1 MIKAYLSL
9 GSNMGEKKEYID
21 EALRK
26 ISHHPDI
33 EVLQTSS
40 YYETEPVGYLD
51 QDTFINIVT
60 EIKTTLGPHE
70 LLSYCNLIEEELH
83 RKRVIRWGPRTI
95 DIDILIFGE
104 YQSQEEKLTIP
115 HPRMTERAFVM
126 VPLYEIARDITIKGT
141 QIKDIISKLS
151 KEGIK
156 KVI

>member
-1 MIKAYLSL
+1 
-9 GSNMGEKKEYID
+9 MGEKKEYID
-21 EALRK
+21 EALKK

-40 YYETEPVGYLD
+40 YYETEPVGFLD

-60 EIKTTLGPHE
+60 EVKTTLGPHE
-70 LLSYCNLIEEELH
+70 LLNYCNLIEEELH

-126 VPLYEIARDITIKGT
+126 VPLYEIARDITIEGT